1 MSIETGPR
9 DRVFFAAGWSAPH
22 NDGVPVRVSVSE
34 RATVRF
40 PLPARRDYNV
50 VVRLDPI
57 APDVQRRMT
66 VLLNRQLVGAVYLRS
81 DPARMGAYRLRL
93 PGEQVRVGMN
103 ELTIIPDTLVTM
115 ASAGPKFEW
124 LDPGA
129 RPGVR
134 LWYRARA
141 RGTESVDLEDSEH
154 SGTSGLGIRD
164 SGLGIWGSGLGTEPA
179 APELPRP
186 SRAKAGSFRLQAEDS
201 RELKAES

>member
-1 MSIETGPR
+1 M
-9 DRVFFAAGWSAPH
+9 
-22 NDGVPVRVSVSE
+22 
-34 RATVRF
+34 RF
-40 PLPARRDYNV
+40 PLPARRDYTV

-103 ELTIIPDTLVTM
+103 ELTIVPDTLVTM
-115 ASAGPKFEW
+115 ALAGPKFEW

-134 LWYRARA
+134 LWYVR
-141 RGTESVDLEDSEH
+141 V
-154 SGTSGLGIRD
+154 LG
-164 SGLGIWGSGLGTEPA
+164 EPN
-179 APELPRP
+179 P
-186 SRAKAGSFRLQAEDS
+186 
-201 RELKAES
+201 

>member
-93 PGEQVRVGMN
+93 PGEQVRVGTN
-103 ELTIIPDTLVTM
+103 ELTIVPDTLVTT

-134 LWYRARA
+134 LWYVR
-141 RGTESVDLEDSEH
+141 V
-154 SGTSGLGIRD
+154 LG
-164 SGLGIWGSGLGTEPA
+164 EPN
-179 APELPRP
+179 P
-186 SRAKAGSFRLQAEDS
+186 
-201 RELKAES
+201 